1 MAKHNSIFH
10 VTQLDAYVD
19 RGSFYF
25 NPAADN
31 FEGALETLLVKA
43 LEQQVNLEGK
53 VGLVVRV
60 DPPGRWNPNNPYSRE
75 MGMDY
80 DLAKDG
86 LGTGLVYFP
95 LLNAGDPIPS
105 RVVQDP
111 TTKDYSNVGWSRC
124 GYVFVAI
131 REELDSLQVPHLSLF
146 SNPSDRLY
154 FVKKLNKPSP
164 SLHIADDPCKKTQKV
179 IEHSQ
184 RKKTAASK
192 AECQLNPGLA
202 NKIDQFIDKW
212 AGSYKKFSRDLSDHK
227 QKIRDSFNKYLPKF
241 PKMCDP
247 KVFSYYMGQCA
258 AESGFITPFK
268 LQYSAART
276 QSGLTNS
283 NRYTE
288 IGHIHLATRANH
300 RYFDAFLKK
309 NYPDIHRQVTPWS
322 QNTWKGRNYDQDV
335 CYDLAVLSSFWYFQN
350 HAVVVRGPD
359 GVRLNGGSKLTCAA
373 AVEKYLKEGKDSK
386 FIANVCSTIVNTGGR
401 WIENSKFTPRNIKNN
416 TPLLKRYPRRNGE
429 GRSDYLKRVANK
441 LNSRFGDTAVSRKRL
456 SYSLESLRAISGANA

>member
-25 NPAADN
+25 NPAVDN

-124 GYVFVAI
+124 GYVFVAT

-146 SNPSDRLY
+146 SNPPDRLY

-164 SLHIADDPCKKTQKV
+164 SLHVADDPCKKTQKV
-179 IEHSQ
+179 IEQKQKKRTLAARKDCRLSVRQKLYIEGLIPNRYNRSGRSPDEH
-184 RKKTAASK
+184 RKKVIEA
-192 AECQLNPGLA
+192 
-202 NKIDQFIDKW
+202 I
-212 AGSYKKFSRDLSDHK
+212 
-227 QKIRDSFNKYLPKF
+227 NKYLPKF
-241 PKMCDP
+241 QDLCDRRL
-247 KVFSYYMGQCA
+247 FAFYIAQCA
-258 AESGFITPFK
+258 AESSFHTAYNLNFKGTTAGELDNTNRWREAGFIHLNTKINHLNFFNY
-268 LQYSAART
+268 LE
-276 QSGLTNS
+276 S
-283 NRYTE
+283 NFPKVAEKVRP
-288 IGHIHLATRANH
+288 
-300 RYFDAFLKK
+300 
-309 NYPDIHRQVTPWS
+309 YP
-322 QNTWKGRNYDQDV
+322 QNTWMHRNFREDV
-335 CYDLAVLSSFWYFQN
+335 CYDLSAISSMWYFLN
-350 HAVVVRGPD
+350 YKAVVTGPN
-359 GVRLNGGSKLTCAA
+359 GTRLNNGRPLTIAS
-373 AVEKYLKEGKDSK
+373 AVKKYLIEEKKDKEFVVGVVTSLV
-386 FIANVCSTIVNTGGR
+386 FS
-401 WIENSKFTPRNIKNN
+401 
-416 TPLLKRYPRRNGE
+416 PRRWAPTAKWTVPYAKQFVQG
-429 GRSDYLKRVANK
+429 GKQ
-441 LNSRFGDTAVSRKRL
+441 RFGRMRRRAGETDQQFARRVVAAKRGENPSNFEFRL
-456 SYSLESLRAISGANA
+456 KVLKSAYKYTVDETS